1 MSLVQSLSQQIKPL
15 APIQA
20 QALKYLEE
28 KGFPSKKQENW
39 KYTSLKSWIEK
50 DYSLAKSEG
59 LKPEIAKSSTF
70 KAVFINGC
78 FKQELSNL
86 PAMIQVQHK
95 DAQGE
100 IQDSFEALNA
110 TLSPAWTILNIP
122 KTTTFKQ
129 PIELLF
135 LTLTQ
140 VPHAISSSRVQVQIG
155 ERSSVALLERHIQQ
169 DQSESFV
176 NVQTHIQV
184 AKEAKLQYAVVQDQN
199 ESSFHYEKTVIDA
212 ETGADILSFVAALG
226 AKQSRNEL
234 ELNINAEGIFAQVLG
249 LYAISGQQ
257 QSDHYTSMKH
267 HKGGSQTTQVYKG
280 LLDGKSKGVFNGHV
294 YIAPDAQKAN
304 SEQLNKNLLLSD
316 GAEINSK
323 PELKIYAD
331 DVKAAHGST
340 IGQLQKEELFY
351 LQSRAIKKKQA
362 IKMLSQA
369 FVMDLVERVEN
380 EELKAIVRGH
390 LEKKLSSFEGIQNA

>member
-20 QALKYLEE
+20 RALKYLEE
-28 KGFPSKKQENW
+28 KGFPSKKDENW

-59 LKPEIAKSSTF
+59 LKPEIAKSSTY
-70 KAVFINGC
+70 KAVFVNGC

-95 DAQGE
+95 DAEGALK
-100 IQDSFEALNA
+100 DSFEALNA
-110 TLSPAWTILNIP
+110 TLSPAWTVINVP
-122 KTTTFKQ
+122 KTVTFKQ

-135 LTLTQ
+135 LTISN
-140 VPHAISSSRVQVQIG
+140 VPHALSSSRVQVQIG
-155 ERSSVALLERHIQQ
+155 ERSSIAILERHIQQ
-169 DQSESFV
+169 DQSEAFV

-184 AKEAKLQYAVVQDQN
+184 EKEAKLEYVVIQDQN
-199 ESSFHYEKTVIDA
+199 TTSFHYEKTVIDA
-212 ETGADILSFVAALG
+212 ALGSEVLSLIAALG

-234 ELNINAEGIFAQVLG
+234 ELNINAEGIKAQVLG
-249 LYAISGQQ
+249 VYAITGQQ

-267 HKGGSQTTQVYKG
+267 HKGGSDTTQIYKG
-280 LLDGKSKGVFNGHV
+280 LLDGKSKAVFNGHV
-294 YIAPDAQKAN
+294 YIAQDAQKAN
-304 SEQLNKNLLLSD
+304 SNQLNKNLLLSSD
-316 GAEINSK
+316 AEVNSK
-323 PELKIYAD
+323 PELMIFAD

-351 LQSRAIKKKQA
+351 LQSRAIKKRQA
-362 IKMLSQA
+362 IQMLSQA

-380 EELKAIVRGH
+380 EQLKLALRAH
-390 LEKKLSSFEGIQNA
+390 LQTKLSAFEGIQNA